1 MTPRRAADE
10 AETSPND
17 DVLRAAFSNF
27 YVALTYY
34 QSKTDLF
41 TRALTAAAVL
51 APILLIVIAAT
62 RPMGSRGGMIVAGDA
77 FIVGGLLAAI
87 ALRIVYGM
95 GFSQARKLLRSGPNR
110 SQTA

>member
-1 MTPRRAADE
+1 MT
-10 AETSPND
+10 
-17 DVLRAAFSNF
+17 
-27 YVALTYY
+27 TYY

-110 SQTA
+110 CTKGAVSLCGSSQLMT

>member
-1 MTPRRAADE
+1 MT
-10 AETSPND
+10 
-17 DVLRAAFSNF
+17 
-27 YVALTYY
+27 TYY

-77 FIVGGLLAAI
+77 FIVGGLLAAGTLEPRVFLKI
-87 ALRIVYGM
+87 FERPKRDAKAAPGRAPGHAH
-95 GFSQARKLLRSGPNR
+95 ARG
-110 SQTA
+110 

>member
-1 MTPRRAADE
+1 
-10 AETSPND
+10 
-17 DVLRAAFSNF
+17 
-27 YVALTYY
+27 
-34 QSKTDLF
+34 
-41 TRALTAAAVL
+41 
-51 APILLIVIAAT
+51 
-62 RPMGSRGGMIVAGDA
+62 MIVAGDA